1 MLLLEG
7 CLSLL
12 LIHAGK
18 RYADSAARAAR
29 QLVTR

>member
-12 LIHAGK
+12 LIHGDK

-29 QLVTR
+29 QPVMR